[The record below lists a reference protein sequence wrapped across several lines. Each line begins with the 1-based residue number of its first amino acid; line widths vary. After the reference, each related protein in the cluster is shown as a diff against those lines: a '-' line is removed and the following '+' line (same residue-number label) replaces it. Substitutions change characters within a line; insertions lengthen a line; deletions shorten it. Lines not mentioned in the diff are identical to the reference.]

1 MAKLF
6 KMIMGVNIIIPGNFK
21 TSQGHA
27 SLKCAVGNQ
36 DGNLFLMNKS
46 MIFINK
52 PVIYIRIS
60 DVARVEFRRVA
71 GRLNMRGF
79 DFEVV
84 LKSGVSTIFS
94 GADKRDLDQVKE
106 YFEKSEV
113 EVKTINE
120 EDNINAQASEGDE
133 EEADSIL
140 TGGGGGED
148 GDEEEDDDDFVAP
161 DDEKADDAWGS
172 DEEVEED

>member
-1 MAKLF
+1 VAKLF

-27 SLKCAVGNQ
+27 SLKCCVGNQ

-52 PVIYIRIS
+52 PVIYIRLS
-60 DVARVEFRRVA
+60 DVARVEFQRVA

-84 LKSGVSTIFS
+84 LKSGVSTVFS

-120 EDNINAQASEGDE
+120 EDKIDAQVSDE
-133 EEADSIL
+133 DEDEADSIL
-140 TGGGGGED
+140 TGGRED

-172 DEEVEED
+172 DDDVEEK